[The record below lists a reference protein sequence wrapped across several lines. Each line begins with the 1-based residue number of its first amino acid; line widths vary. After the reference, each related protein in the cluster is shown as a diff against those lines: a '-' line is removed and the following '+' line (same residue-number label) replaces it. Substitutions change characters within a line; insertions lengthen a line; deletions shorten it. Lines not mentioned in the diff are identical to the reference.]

1 MKHFLEREEMFLKV
15 GVSCWLSQ
23 PLPVMLS
30 TAGLMRYLR
39 DNVLL
44 PTVSSSSGSKLY
56 CQPSS

>member
-30 TAGLMRYLR
+30 TAGLMRYLGDR
-39 DNVLL
+39 
-44 PTVSSSSGSKLY
+44 
-56 CQPSS
+56 